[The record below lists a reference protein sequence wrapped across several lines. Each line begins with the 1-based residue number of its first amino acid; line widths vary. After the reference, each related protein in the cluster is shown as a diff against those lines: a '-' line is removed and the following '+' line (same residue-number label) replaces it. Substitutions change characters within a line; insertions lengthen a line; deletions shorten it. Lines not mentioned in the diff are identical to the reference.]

1 MRFVRLYN
9 EHTVALYVLHSLLQA
24 KMPHETH
31 SVLKEVWIQIL
42 VEPIL
47 IFNVTLLPIDL
58 ITKRYTR
65 ALHQLH
71 PVIAG

>member
-1 MRFVRLYN
+1 M
-9 EHTVALYVLHSLLQA
+9 LHSLLQV
-24 KMPHETH
+24 KMPHETY

-42 VEPIL
+42 VESIL
-47 IFNVTLLPIDL
+47 IFDVTLLPIDL
-58 ITKRYTR
+58 IAKRYTR